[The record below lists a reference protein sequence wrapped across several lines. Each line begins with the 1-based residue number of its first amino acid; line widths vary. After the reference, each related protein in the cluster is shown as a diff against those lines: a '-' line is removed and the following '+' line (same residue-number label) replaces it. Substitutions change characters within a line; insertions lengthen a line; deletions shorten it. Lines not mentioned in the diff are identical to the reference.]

1 MADLYYIDEN
11 YYYPSQGY
19 HVYIADAVV
28 DLTVY
33 IEYDYIEYDYYEDPQ
48 VTASWSA
55 SSTITSGQTL
65 EAEAAFIV
73 TAAQSTT
80 ATRVKE
86 FAVAVDNLF
95 TSSMTVVAQ
104 RAGVALLE
112 TQSTMTIAPVANRSA
127 TIALANLVNVSSQA
141 QYTATFTS
149 NLTVTATQTA
159 AIQNAQFASATL
171 ATTSTIFVSRNA
183 YRNLPVT
190 VSGTFTST
198 ELKNAGTRP
207 SNLTILPSEDNWF
220 YKTRIGVQPSNG
232 NWQSHDITQVFYA
245 DLGTRNGGDCYL
257 RGTLR
262 YRTAEGL
269 TLSVR
274 LQLDGIL
281 QTSAVV
287 ADTSTTQ
294 KRNFTIAVSFTA
306 GQRVAIYINDARR
319 ILDTTIATDGWTIP
333 SSVDWQFAPDFPKTI
348 NSVIHDSYT
357 DYAWLTL
364 GDYTN
369 NGNNTSDSTTPID
382 TEDTIFYYDF
392 NGDGEE
398 NRALTFDVSA
408 ALSSDAA
415 ISAQANAN
423 TKLASASLSI
433 TATQSTAITAVKEA
447 TASITVAFTETIEG
461 IRVRFADSSQNTLA
475 TQTAVIGSIKQFA
488 VTVDSLFASSLDA
501 DAQLAGIALIETTS
515 TMTVIA
521 AKTAVAQSAQSAQ
534 FSQSA
539 SILYTAGG
547 VSNQSAEFAQST
559 LGDRIRFGVASQ
571 SAEFTQ
577 STTGNKL
584 PPFSAVLASTATVT
598 VNIDKIKLAN
608 SDLSTT
614 VTQSAQAAKTTDVI
628 SAQSSSF
635 AQSADNIRVRFAQS
649 TQNSQFAQSTQA
661 VKTADSV
668 TAMALE
674 FTQST
679 QAVKTAVFT
688 ANNLVLF
695 ASSIDA
701 DLTARP
707 LVYLESTASLTAII
721 GSIKQYVPNNITGVR
736 PRTNATKSS
745 APYILAV
752 GAQFTA
758 SIWFRK
764 NSLTDSSGPIW
775 STSTIYSAGGSPGI
789 LRRFEYYGDTGL
801 RYVYVST
808 GTSNPFY
815 QPSWPNSIPNDTEW
829 HHALI
834 RITTVGASQRW
845 DLWVDGV
852 QKTPYTTSNIPLDH
866 NLYLQTSGDAV
877 GGFQLGYTIPGNGE
891 TGVDVELDGDLAQ
904 IWIGNTANNQFEP
917 SLFYNGGAKDLGT
930 TGTLGGQLPTPW
942 LYNSLDTPYQNL
954 INYSNQGSPINSA
967 TEVLPLPDLE
977 ANFRLTASFIGVF
990 LFVWNVE
997 SEFTQTATATRV
1009 LAGHA
1014 DLAATATAAATVNG
1028 EFGGRSDLTS
1038 TASLSAT
1045 IAKTTGYQS
1054 ALAAEADFAVQ
1065 PGFFELASAT
1075 LTDQFD
1081 LVADFDAVPP
1091 TRGEAALSAEF
1102 NIVIDANSFTDATV
1116 IHLGT
1121 FTQVCEATLIPPIRA
1136 SADLTAQ
1143 FTVSAVIGS
1152 IEQFAVLTASLG
1164 SLSAQISVTKTTG
1177 AQFTATQA
1185 LSATAT
1191 RSRTSSVSL
1200 SALHSVL
1207 IAGDVQNLD
1216 PFLTLTITEETRV
1229 LSVKA
1234 ESRTLIIEQETRSL
1248 IIEGWE

>member
-1 MADLYYIDEN
+1 MADLFYIDEN

-141 QYTATFTS
+141 QYTADVILALST
-149 NLTVTATQTA
+149 TATQTTE
-159 AIQNAQFASATL
+159 IQNAQL
-171 ATTSTIFVSRNA
+171 A
-183 YRNLPVT
+183 
-190 VSGTFTST
+190 
-198 ELKNAGTRP
+198 
-207 SNLTILPSEDNWF
+207 
-220 YKTRIGVQPSNG
+220 
-232 NWQSHDITQVFYA
+232 
-245 DLGTRNGGDCYL
+245 
-257 RGTLR
+257 
-262 YRTAEGL
+262 
-269 TLSVR
+269 
-274 LQLDGIL
+274 
-281 QTSAVV
+281 
-287 ADTSTTQ
+287 
-294 KRNFTIAVSFTA
+294 
-306 GQRVAIYINDARR
+306 
-319 ILDTTIATDGWTIP
+319 
-333 SSVDWQFAPDFPKTI
+333 
-348 NSVIHDSYT
+348 
-357 DYAWLTL
+357 
-364 GDYTN
+364 
-369 NGNNTSDSTTPID
+369 
-382 TEDTIFYYDF
+382 
-392 NGDGEE
+392 
-398 NRALTFDVSA
+398 SA
-408 ALSSDAA
+408 ALSATSTVFTSKYFGSGRPRNLNETNLTLLFDTSIKKFGSASLYGTGNNVSDIIQAKNYGSIDIDSEDFA
-415 ISAQANAN
+415 FESWIYRSSTTTHVASCGIGPIFVSTVSGNTNQISISYVDNANNTTTNTYTALNSSAWNHILVVKNSTTLAYYVNGSRVASLTPPAGFYQSIGYVSTFNFTPGNVTNTNRIDETSFHLGTTLGYTPSQTTITVPTSARTNDSVYTQALYHFDSSLVDDVSTTELALVALNATATVTAQANAN

-614 VTQSAQAAKTTDVI
+614 VTQSAQAVKTTDVI

-635 AQSADNIRVRFAQS
+635 AQSADNIRVRFALS
-649 TQNSQFAQSTQA
+649 TQNSQFAQTTQA

-745 APYILAV
+745 APYTLAV

-775 STSTIYSAGGSPGI
+775 STSTINSAGNLPAFA
-789 LRRFEYYGDTGL
+789 RRFEYYGDTGL

-808 GTSNPFY
+808 GTANALY
-815 QPSWPNSIPNDTEW
+815 QPSWPNSLSNDTEW

-834 RITTVGASQRW
+834 RVTTVGASERW

-852 QKTPYTTSNIPLDH
+852 QKTPYTTSNIPVDH
-866 NLYLQTSGDAV
+866 NLWAQNADDAV
-877 GGFQLGYTIPGNGE
+877 TGFKLGHTIPGNGE
-891 TGVDVELDGDLAQ
+891 TGVDVVLDGDLAQ
-904 IWIGNTANNQFEP
+904 IWIGNIANNQFEP
-917 SLFYNGGAKDLGT
+917 SLFYNDGAKDLGT

-954 INYSNQGSPINSA
+954 INYSNPGSTINSA

-977 ANFRLTASFIGVF
+977 ANFRLTGSFIGVF

-1014 DLAATATAAATVNG
+1014 DLATTATETAIVNG
-1028 EFGGRSDLTS
+1028 EFGGASNLTS

-1065 PGFFELASAT
+1065 PGFFELASAD

-1091 TRGEAALSAEF
+1091 TRGEAALLAEF
-1102 NIVIDANSFTDATV
+1102 NITIDANSFTAAVV

-1164 SLSAQISVTKTTG
+1164 SLSALISVTKTTG